1 MRKVPLKI
9 YKVVSSSIVDTTAP
23 FDGGETGALEMLEL
37 LFDDSFRAVSLLYMY
52 RDSEKRV
59 GSG

>member
-1 MRKVPLKI
+1 MRNFTSDFLD
-9 YKVVSSSIVDTTAP
+9 SSIVDTTAP

-37 LFDDSFRAVSLLYMY
+37 LFDDPLRAVSLLYMY

-59 GSG
+59 RSR